1 MKKSI
6 WTNQEIE
13 WLTQNVA
20 LLPMDQL
27 CDHLGRTE
35 TAVTLKIHR
44 LRLPAP
50 KGGLLK
56 ERVSKNVCAEMISTR
71 INPQYFKPDR
81 AFYLRTGIGQKRFW
95 QLYRGEK
102 NMNKQEYLS
111 LAKELK
117 ITLEEGFELHQLEL
131 NF

>member
-56 ERVSKNVCAEMISTR
+56 ERVSKNVCTEMISAR

-81 AFYLRTGIGQKRFW
+81 DFYNSTGIGQKRFW

-102 NMNKQEYLS
+102 NMTKHEYLA